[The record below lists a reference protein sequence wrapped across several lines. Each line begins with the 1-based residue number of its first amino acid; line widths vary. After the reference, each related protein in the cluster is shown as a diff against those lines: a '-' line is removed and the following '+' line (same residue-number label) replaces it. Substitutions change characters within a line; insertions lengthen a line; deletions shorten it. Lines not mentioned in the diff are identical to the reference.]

1 VNWTAEVFDTA
12 PRVQYIQY
20 STETMIGWW
29 TKRGE
34 LSRRFSTD
42 DHQLDCR
49 QSEFSS
55 VEQTD
60 RLGVGT

>member
-1 VNWTAEVFDTA
+1 MNWTAEVVDTA
-12 PRVQYIQY
+12 PRVQY
-20 STETMIGWW
+20 STETMIGWL